1 MTNQNITN
9 QNVTNEKHD
18 QPDDM
23 DKAAGTVPSGATP
36 TFAKAAGPFNITLGV
51 VVVVIVIVVI
61 VVVPFVIQLF
71 SVLGFFMKNE
81 KCHLEL

>member
-1 MTNQNITN
+1 
-9 QNVTNEKHD
+9 
-18 QPDDM
+18 M

-51 VVVVIVIVVI
+51 VVSVIVVI
-61 VVVPFVIQLF
+61 VVVPFVLQLF